1 MKASSMPGP
10 LLFPTMVL
18 SLALSACAQ
27 VSTSGAT
34 VVPPQSQPKSDPAS
48 PSHCD
53 ADKASDALGQL
64 PLADVVESA
73 RKAAGA
79 EVVRTLR
86 QGQPITKE
94 FRVGRLN
101 LMLDAD
107 GRIASANCS

>member
-1 MKASSMPGP
+1 MSRPSM
-10 LLFPTMVL
+10 FPALIL
-18 SLALSACAQ
+18 SLSLSACAQ
-27 VSTSGAT
+27 VPTTEAAA
-34 VVPPQSQPKSDPAS
+34 VPPQPVTDPAS

-53 ADKASDALGQL
+53 ADKASTTIGQL
-64 PLADVVESA
+64 PSAEVVEAA

-101 LMLDAD
+101 LVLDAE

>member
-1 MKASSMPGP
+1 MLPA
-10 LLFPTMVL
+10 VAL

-27 VSTSGAT
+27 VPASETAA
-34 VVPPQSQPKSDPAS
+34 VPPQPVTDPAS

-53 ADKASDALGQL
+53 AGKSSDAIGQL
-64 PLADVVESA
+64 PLAEVVETA

-79 EVVRTLR
+79 DVVRTLR
-86 QGQPITKE
+86 QGQPTTRE

-101 LMLDAD
+101 LVLDAD

>member
-1 MKASSMPGP
+1 MSRSSI
-10 LLFPTMVL
+10 FPALVL
-18 SLALSACAQ
+18 ALALSACAQ
-27 VSTSGAT
+27 VPTTEAA
-34 VVPPQSQPKSDPAS
+34 VVPPQPVTDTAS

-53 ADKASDALGQL
+53 AGKAAAAIGQL
-64 PLADVVESA
+64 PLAEVVEAA

-101 LMLDAD
+101 LVLDAE

>member
-1 MKASSMPGP
+1 MSRSLMLSAI
-10 LLFPTMVL
+10 VL

-27 VSTSGAT
+27 APTSEAAA
-34 VVPPQSQPKSDPAS
+34 VPPQPATDPAS

-53 ADKASDALGQL
+53 AGKASDAIGQL
-64 PLADVVESA
+64 PSAVVVEAA

-101 LMLDAD
+101 LVLDAE

>member
-1 MKASSMPGP
+1 MSRPSMFSA
-10 LLFPTMVL
+10 LVL

-27 VSTSGAT
+27 VPTSGAA
-34 VVPPQSQPKSDPAS
+34 VMPLQPVTDPTS

-53 ADKASDALGQL
+53 ADKASDAIGQL
-64 PLADVVESA
+64 PLAEVVEAA

-101 LMLDAD
+101 LLLDAG
-107 GRIASANCS
+107 GRIENANCS

>member
-1 MKASSMPGP
+1 MSRP
-10 LLFPTMVL
+10 LMFSALIL
-18 SLALSACAQ
+18 SLSMSACAQ
-27 VSTSGAT
+27 SPTSEAA
-34 VVPPQSQPKSDPAS
+34 VVPPQPVTDPTS

-53 ADKASDALGQL
+53 AGKAAAAIGRL
-64 PLADVVESA
+64 PSAEVVETA
-73 RKAAGA
+73 RQAAGA

-101 LMLDAD
+101 LVLDAE

>member
-1 MKASSMPGP
+1 MLSAAA
-10 LLFPTMVL
+10 L

-27 VSTSGAT
+27 TPTSEAAA
-34 VVPPQSQPKSDPAS
+34 VPPRPVTDPVS

-53 ADKASDALGQL
+53 AGKASAAIGQL
-64 PLADVVESA
+64 PLAEVLETA
-73 RKAAGA
+73 RLAAGA

-101 LMLDAD
+101 LVLDAE
-107 GRIASANCS
+107 GRIASANCG

>member
-1 MKASSMPGP
+1 MLSAV
-10 LLFPTMVL
+10 VL

-27 VSTSGAT
+27 APISEAAAVR
-34 VVPPQSQPKSDPAS
+34 PQPVTDPAS

-53 ADKASDALGQL
+53 AAKASEAIGQL
-64 PLADVVESA
+64 PLAEVLEAA
-73 RKAAGA
+73 RQAAGA

-101 LMLDAD
+101 LVLDAE
-107 GRIASANCS
+107 GRIASASCG

>member
-1 MKASSMPGP
+1 MFSA
-10 LLFPTMVL
+10 LVL

-27 VSTSGAT
+27 APTSEVALVQPQPVADPTSPSPCDAGKASGAI
-34 VVPPQSQPKSDPAS
+34 
-48 PSHCD
+48 
-53 ADKASDALGQL
+53 GQL
-64 PLADVVESA
+64 PLAEVVEAA

-79 EVVRTLR
+79 EVARTLR

-101 LMLDAD
+101 LVLDAE

>member
-1 MKASSMPGP
+1 MSKP
-10 LLFPTMVL
+10 LMFPALIL

-27 VSTSGAT
+27 VPTSEAADVPRQPAT
-34 VVPPQSQPKSDPAS
+34 NPVS
-48 PSHCD
+48 PSPCD
-53 ADKASDALGQL
+53 AGKAADAIGQL
-64 PLADVVESA
+64 PLADVMEAA
-73 RKAAGA
+73 RQAAGA

-101 LMLDAD
+101 LVLGAE

>member
-1 MKASSMPGP
+1 MISA
-10 LLFPTMVL
+10 LLL
-18 SLALSACAQ
+18 SLGLSACAQ
-27 VSTSGAT
+27 LPASDGA
-34 VVPPQSQPKSDPAS
+34 VGAPPVGADPAS

-53 ADKASDALGQL
+53 AARASDAIGQL
-64 PLADVVESA
+64 PLAEVVEAA

-101 LMLDAD
+101 LVLDAE
-107 GRIASANCS
+107 GRIAAANCS

>member
-1 MKASSMPGP
+1 M
-10 LLFPTMVL
+10 FPALIL

-27 VSTSGAT
+27 VSTSEAA
-34 VVPPQSQPKSDPAS
+34 VVPPQSQSMSGPAS

-53 ADKASDALGQL
+53 AGKAHDAIGQL
-64 PLADVVESA
+64 PLAEVLEAA

-86 QGQPITKE
+86 QGQAITKE

-101 LMLDAD
+101 LVLDAK